1 MGVDGFMQRRHILLV
16 NYIKGSIPD
25 LEKSKFYATMEFQSI
40 DSARQLDFPSS
51 KKSPDIVVIFL
62 QKEKPDCLNK
72 IAYITKT
79 NLDKEIIAALPVDM
93 LETGVKT
100 LQNGASDFFTLPSTA
115 QTLDF
120 YINRSL
126 EQSYLHRH
134 ICFNDSCYKSRYAIS
149 EKNYK
154 HLFNEVPCYIYVV
167 DTDFQIA
174 DYNRKFEEYFGPHMG
189 EYCFG
194 ILKNRDE
201 PCTRCT
207 VAKSFKDGKNHASEM
222 QIISSDGVKRVVLSW
237 VAPIRDNSGQIT
249 KALVMLTDI
258 TEARRL
264 EDHLT
269 SLGFMIGSISHGI
282 KGLLTSMDGG
292 VYMMEQ
298 GFKTGNQKRVKEG
311 FGLSRE
317 MTSRIKKLVL
327 DILYYTKTR
336 KMEYTRIPVAGFIR
350 NLLDIISVN
359 AEKLG
364 VRIDKKLDIQP
375 SEDFFEVDENSLMPA
390 IINIF
395 ENGIE
400 ACADDLEQ
408 KDPAIAFHAMANPNE
423 VIFTIKDN
431 GPGMDKNELK
441 NIFTIFFSSK
451 GNQGTG
457 LGLYIANKVISQ
469 HRGEIKVKSTPDKGT
484 KFIITIPK
492 VVPDT
497 ARHPRG
503 IAYPD

>member
-1 MGVDGFMQRRHILLV
+1 MQRHILLI
-16 NYIKGSIPD
+16 NYIKNSIPD
-25 LEKSKFYATMEFQSI
+25 LEKSKFYGNMEFQSI

-51 KKSPDIVVIFL
+51 KKSPDIVIFFL
-62 QKEKPDCLNK
+62 QKEKTDCLNK

-79 NLDKEIIAALPVDM
+79 NLDKEVIAALPVDM

-100 LQNGASDFFTLPSTA
+100 LQSGASDFFTLPSTA

-120 YINRSL
+120 YLNRSL
-126 EQSYLHRH
+126 EQNYLHKH

-167 DTDFQIA
+167 DSDFQIS
-174 DYNRKFEEYFGPHMG
+174 DCNRKFEEYFGSHMG

-237 VAPIRDNSGQIT
+237 VAPIRDNSGMFT

-292 VYMMEQ
+292 IYMMEK
-298 GFKTGNQKRVKEG
+298 GFKTGNTKRIREG
-311 FGLSRE
+311 FELSRD

-336 KMEYTRIPVAGFIR
+336 KMEWGRISIKKFVEDTLEIMSAKAAKYNVKIDH
-350 NLLDIISVN
+350 NLDIT
-359 AEKLG
+359 AP
-364 VRIDKKLDIQP
+364 DDT
-375 SEDFFEVDENSLMPA
+375 FEVDENSLLPA
-390 IINIF
+390 IVNIF

-400 ACADDLEQ
+400 ACTDNPDE
-408 KDPAIAFHAMANPNE
+408 KDALIIFHTK
-423 VIFTIKDN
+423 VDRDKVVFTIQDN
-431 GPGMDKNELK
+431 GPGMDKNALK

-457 LGLYIANKVISQ
+457 LGLYIANKVVSQ
-469 HRGEIKVKSTPDKGT
+469 HRGEIKVNSSENNGT
-484 KFIITIPK
+484 RFLIEIPK
-492 VVPDT
+492 AVPET
-497 ARHPRG
+497 ARNTRG
-503 IAYPD
+503 IASG

>member
-1 MGVDGFMQRRHILLV
+1 MQRHILLI
-16 NYIKGSIPD
+16 NYIENSIPD
-25 LEKSKFYATMEFQSI
+25 LEKSKFHGNMEFQTI
-40 DSARQLDFPSS
+40 DAARQLDFPSS

-62 QKEKPDCLNK
+62 QREKPDCLNK
-72 IAYITKT
+72 IAYLTKT

-93 LETGVKT
+93 LETGVRT

-126 EQSYLHRH
+126 ERNYLHQH

-149 EKNYK
+149 EKNYQ

-167 DTDFQIA
+167 DADFQIQ
-174 DYNRKFEEYFGPHMG
+174 DCNRKFEEYFGTHPG

-201 PCTRCT
+201 PCTKCT

-222 QIISSDGVKRVVLSW
+222 QIISSDGIKRVVLSW
-237 VAPIRDNSGQIT
+237 VAPIRDNTGQMT

-292 VYMMEQ
+292 IYMMEK
-298 GFKTGNQKRVKEG
+298 GFKTGNRKRIREG
-311 FGLSRE
+311 FELSRE
-317 MTSRIKKLVL
+317 MTARIKRLVL

-336 KMEYTRIPVAGFIR
+336 KLEWERISVRQFV
-350 NLLDIISVN
+350 NDTLDIISAKAAKHN
-359 AEKLG
+359 
-364 VRIDKKLDIQP
+364 VRIETKLDIP
-375 SEDFFEVDENSLMPA
+375 APGDMFEADENSLMPA
-390 IINIF
+390 IVNIF

-400 ACADDLEQ
+400 ACGNTPGGKEAVIL
-408 KDPAIAFHAMANPNE
+408 FHAR
-423 VIFTIKDN
+423 VDRDKVLFTIQDN
-431 GPGMDKNELK
+431 GPGMDKNALK
-441 NIFTIFFSSK
+441 HIFTIFFSSK

-457 LGLYIANKVISQ
+457 LGLYIANKVVSQ
-469 HRGEIKVKSTPDKGT
+469 HHGDIKVKSTKNKGT
-484 KFIITIPK
+484 RFLIKIPRT
-492 VVPDT
+492 VPDT

-503 IAYPD
+503 IAYPE